1 VVLIIY
7 WCQAGIIA
15 FGRPNRVSSKRK
27 GKRQMITE
35 LQVKSFKS
43 WEDTGPL
50 RFAPLT
56 GFFGTN
62 SSGKTSILQLFLM
75 LKQTVESLDRKRV
88 LHTGDDFSIV
98 DLGTFPDLIHCRR
111 ADVALQVSISW
122 DLLKTLKI
130 KDPQQK
136 DKNLFEGKELRFDVQ
151 IEGRTGVPTVRG
163 FSYSFADN
171 MFGMRVH
178 STDGKKPKAGY
189 DLVAAPY
196 HAIRQPGRPWPLPS
210 PMKFYG
216 FPDQASAFFQN
227 VGFLSEIVLE
237 MEGLFGRIK
246 YLGSL
251 RDNPKRIY
259 TWAGEA
265 PSDVG
270 RKGELA
276 VPAILAAREKGPY
289 ISPGHKKRR
298 RGLEET
304 IAKWLRDM
312 GIIDSFSVKQIGKD
326 RKDWEVLVQKTT
338 QSPEVLITDVGFGLS
353 QVLPVLVLCYYVP
366 EGSVLLLEQPEL
378 HLHPS
383 AQSWLADIFID
394 VVENRNVQVIVESHS
409 EHFVRRLQL
418 RIAEKKIPP
427 ERTAL
432 YFLEMKNS
440 ASRAEKLDVDLCGD
454 IRNWPKDFFGDEMGE
469 TVARARAAMERQAQG
484 D

>member
-1 VVLIIY
+1 
-7 WCQAGIIA
+7 
-15 FGRPNRVSSKRK
+15 
-27 GKRQMITE
+27 MITE

-75 LKQTVESLDRKRV
+75 LKQTVESSDRKRV
-88 LHTGDDFSIV
+88 LHTGDNFSIV
-98 DLGTFPDLIHCRR
+98 DLGTFSNLIHCHKT
-111 ADVALQVSISW
+111 DGALQVSISW

-130 KDPQQK
+130 KDPEQK
-136 DKNLFEGKELRFDVQ
+136 DKNLFEIKGLKFDVE
-151 IEGRTGVPTVRG
+151 IGEDSGTPIVRE
-163 FSYSFADN
+163 FSYSFDN
-171 MFGMRVH
+171 NVFGMKPEAKK
-178 STDGKKPKAGY
+178 GKRGEY
-189 DLVAAPY
+189 DLVSGAYPQK
-196 HAIRQPGRPWPLPS
+196 RQQPGRAWPLP
-210 PMKFYG
+210 PPIKFYG
-216 FPDQASAFFQN
+216 FPDEVGAYFKN

-237 MEGLFGRIK
+237 LVGLFGRIK
-246 YLGSL
+246 YLGPL
-251 RDNPKRIY
+251 REYPKRIY

-265 PSDVG
+265 PDVD

-276 VPAILAAREKGPY
+276 VPAILAARERGRY
-289 ISPGHKKRR
+289 ISPGQHKKR

-326 RKDWEVLVQKTT
+326 RKDWEVLVQKTK

-432 YFLEMKNS
+432 YFFEMKNS
-440 ASRAEKLDVDLCGD
+440 ASHAEKLDVDLYGN
-454 IRNWPKDFFGDEMGE
+454 INNWPNDFFGDEMGE
-469 TVARARAAMERQAQG
+469 TVARTKAAMERQAQG

>member
-1 VVLIIY
+1 
-7 WCQAGIIA
+7 
-15 FGRPNRVSSKRK
+15 
-27 GKRQMITE
+27 MITE

-98 DLGTFPDLIHCRR
+98 DLGTFPDLIHCHK
-111 ADVALQVSISW
+111 ADAALQVSISW

-130 KDPQQK
+130 KDPEQK
-136 DKNLFEGKELRFDVQ
+136 DKNLFEINDLKFDVEIRQ
-151 IEGRTGVPTVRG
+151 ESGTPIVRQ
-163 FSYSFADN
+163 FSYSFGSTA
-171 MFGMRVH
+171 FGMKPEAKKGEK
-178 STDGKKPKAGY
+178 GKY
-189 DLVAAPY
+189 DLLSEPY
-196 HAIRQPGRPWPLPS
+196 AQERQQRGRAWPLPW
-210 PMKFYG
+210 PIKFYG
-216 FPDQASAFFQN
+216 FPDEVSAYFKN

-237 MEGLFGRIK
+237 LEGLFGRTK
-246 YLGSL
+246 YLGPL
-251 RDNPKRIY
+251 REYPKRIY

-276 VPAILAAREKGPY
+276 VAAILAAREKGKY
-289 ISPGHKKRR
+289 ISPGRRKKR

-304 IAKWLRDM
+304 IANWLRDM

-326 RKDWEVLVQKTT
+326 RKDWEVLVRKTR

-432 YFLEMKNS
+432 YFFEMKNS
-440 ASRAEKLDVDLCGD
+440 ASHAEKLDVDLYGN
-454 IRNWPKDFFGDEMGE
+454 INNWPKDFFGDEMGE
-469 TVARARAAMERQAQG
+469 TVARTKAAMERQAKG

>member
-1 VVLIIY
+1 
-7 WCQAGIIA
+7 
-15 FGRPNRVSSKRK
+15 
-27 GKRQMITE
+27 MITK
-35 LQVKSFKS
+35 LQVKFFKS

-62 SSGKTSILQLFLM
+62 SSGKTSLLQLFLM

-98 DLGTFPDLIHCRR
+98 DLGTFPDLIHCHRTD
-111 ADVALQVSISW
+111 AALEVSISW
-122 DLLKTLKI
+122 NLLKTLKI

-136 DKNLFEGKELRFDVQ
+136 DKNLFEGKDLTFHVQ
-151 IEGRTGVPTVRG
+151 IEGKTGIPTVKE
-163 FSYSFADN
+163 FSYSYAGN
-171 MFGMRVH
+171 TFGMRMH
-178 STDGKKPKAGY
+178 STNGKKPKSGY
-189 DLVAAPY
+189 DLITDPY
-196 HAIRQPGRPWPLPS
+196 HSIRQPGRPWPLPS

-216 FPDQASAFFQN
+216 FPDQASGFFQN

-237 MEGLFGRIK
+237 LEGLFGRIK
-246 YLGSL
+246 YLGPL

-276 VPAILAAREKGPY
+276 VAAILAAREKGPY
-289 ISPGHKKRR
+289 ISPGRKRKR

-304 IAKWLRDM
+304 IARWLRDM
-312 GIIDSFSVKQIGKD
+312 GIIDSFSVKRIGKA
-326 RKDWEVLVQKTT
+326 RKDWEVLVQKTE

-394 VVENRNVQVIVESHS
+394 VVENRNVQIIVESHS

-418 RIAEKKIPP
+418 RLAEKKISPDK
-427 ERTAL
+427 TAL
-432 YFLEMKNS
+432 YFLEMRNS
-440 ASRAEKLDVDLCGD
+440 ASHSEKLDVDLYGN
-454 IRNWPKDFFGDEMGE
+454 INNWPKDFFGDEMGE
-469 TVARARAAMERQAQG
+469 TIARTEVAMERQAQG

>member
-1 VVLIIY
+1 
-7 WCQAGIIA
+7 
-15 FGRPNRVSSKRK
+15 
-27 GKRQMITE
+27 
-35 LQVKSFKS
+35 
-43 WEDTGPL
+43 
-50 RFAPLT
+50 
-56 GFFGTN
+56 
-62 SSGKTSILQLFLM
+62 M
-75 LKQTVESLDRKRV
+75 LKHTVESLDRKRV

-111 ADVALQVSISW
+111 ADAALQVSISW

-136 DKNLFEGKELRFDVQ
+136 DKNLFEGKALRFDAQ
-151 IEGRTGVPTVRG
+151 IEGRTGVPTVRE

-178 STDGKKPKAGY
+178 STDGKKPKSGY
-189 DLVAAPY
+189 DLVSTPY

-237 MEGLFGRIK
+237 LEGLFGRTK
-246 YLGSL
+246 YLGPL
-251 RDNPKRIY
+251 RENPKRIY

-289 ISPGHKKRR
+289 ISPGRKKKR

-326 RKDWEVLVQKTT
+326 RKDWEVLVQKTK

-427 ERTAL
+427 EKTAL
-432 YFLEMKNS
+432 YFLEIKNS
-440 ASRAEKLDVDLCGD
+440 ASHAEKLDVDLCGD
-454 IRNWPKDFFGDEMGE
+454 IRNWPRGFFGDEMGE
-469 TVARARAAMERQAQG
+469 TVARAKAAMERQAQG

>member
-1 VVLIIY
+1 
-7 WCQAGIIA
+7 
-15 FGRPNRVSSKRK
+15 
-27 GKRQMITE
+27 
-35 LQVKSFKS
+35 
-43 WEDTGPL
+43 
-50 RFAPLT
+50 
-56 GFFGTN
+56 
-62 SSGKTSILQLFLM
+62 M

-111 ADVALQVSISW
+111 ADAALQVSISW

-130 KDPQQK
+130 KGPEQK
-136 DKNLFEGKELRFDVQ
+136 DKNLFEINDLKFDVEIRQ
-151 IEGRTGVPTVRG
+151 ESGTPIVRE
-163 FSYSFADN
+163 FSYSFDN
-171 MFGMRVH
+171 TVFGMKPEAKKGEK
-178 STDGKKPKAGY
+178 GKY
-189 DLVAAPY
+189 DLLSEPY
-196 HAIRQPGRPWPLPS
+196 TQERQQRGRAWPLPS
-210 PMKFYG
+210 PIKFYG
-216 FPDQASAFFQN
+216 FPDEVSAYFKN

-237 MEGLFGRIK
+237 LEGLFGRTK
-246 YLGSL
+246 YLGPL
-251 RDNPKRIY
+251 RENPKRIY

-276 VPAILAAREKGPY
+276 VAAILAAREKGKY
-289 ISPGHKKRR
+289 ISPGRRRKK

-304 IAKWLRDM
+304 IANWLRDM

-326 RKDWEVLVQKTT
+326 RKDWEVLVQKTK

-394 VVENRNVQVIVESHS
+394 VVKNRKVQVIVESHS
-409 EHFVRRLQL
+409 EHFVRRLL
-418 RIAEKKIPP
+418 RRIAEQAVPVDK
-427 ERTAL
+427 TAL
-432 YFLEMKNS
+432 YFFSMKNS
-440 ASRAEKLDVDLCGD
+440 ASHSEKLDVDMYGD
-454 IRNWPKDFFGDEMGE
+454 IRNWPEDFFGDEMGDVTAKTE
-469 TVARARAAMERQAQG
+469 AAMKRQSQG